1 MIQVLEMWVQ
11 LAVVLSH
18 RHRNSADIEGKSEC
32 TVLCASMCEC
42 VSVRGKEREREREII
57 PVGHL
62 YLSRC
67 RETGRRG
74 VRKRKRG

>member
-11 LAVVLSH
+11 LAVVLSQ

-42 VSVRGKEREREREII
+42 VSVRGKERERERLFLWGIYISAAAER
-57 PVGHL
+57 PG
-62 YLSRC
+62 
-67 RETGRRG
+67 GG
-74 VRKRKRG
+74 G